1 MKRLMKFMMSIA
13 VAAISFTGCENNFE
27 DVQKDNNGFELT
39 VVADNVARTEY
50 DATLQDIKWST
61 GDQGR
66 ILVKGVAKNL
76 TATIDAT
83 DKRIASFSYSTELTA
98 GDEVTIQGFAP
109 TASVSNEY
117 DATEASGNRTRL
129 NYVTIALPSVQSAT
143 TATFDKSAD
152 ILVAD
157 DLTATVTAA
166 EATAGKKVV
175 GNFHFRRQVAISE
188 FTYTVTNAEL
198 LASDEKVDYV
208 TFQVVSTA
216 NNKYLAGNMRFQPTA
231 DGAKVVNST
240 DVEIADNKDLFVG
253 SKSNEVKV
261 TLTDQ
266 PALKNGFKA
275 WFVTS
280 PVTLAATDKLVFTIV
295 TDAGTTITKTVDAV
309 GKELS
314 FSTTQKNTLGVTI
327 NDAVEIERVE
337 VASGVWQKVTSAMAD
352 YSGKYLIVYESGK
365 VAFDGSNTADAAN
378 NGVSVTISNSTIE
391 ATAAMDAIAF
401 TIEPSTNA
409 GKYYVKGVNGKYIGH
424 GSYAN
429 DLTAGATKYDHTIS
443 IDASGN
449 ANLVVSTSGGN
460 ITLKYNATSGQDRFR
475 YYKSGQQSVA
485 LYRFVE
491 EGGSIPVTPVL
502 NVVAQPEEVAAAG
515 ANVTVALT
523 VANLTEN
530 ITVTPSASWITNA
543 TVSGSN
549 LTFTVAANETEE
561 TREATITLTS
571 GDLTA
576 IVNVSQA
583 AKEATGG
590 EGGGEGSE
598 VTVSLTNA
606 EIKAAKTSST
616 SYRAISI
623 AAASGTWSGYG
634 IINVANSK
642 YFWQLNKPEN
652 KSNRTG
658 LSILTP
664 QFAGVVSKVVI
675 YTNNSTTSGRI
686 FYITSASYD
695 TGYTTT
701 AVPSGTNVVKSASTS
716 SANGTV
722 TIDIA
727 SANLNQFKIFANGA
741 AYIDHIEVTYQ

>member
-109 TASVSNEY
+109 TATVANEY
-117 DATEASGNRTRL
+117 DATETSGNRTRL

-143 TATFDKSAD
+143 TATFDKAAD

-157 DLTATVTAA
+157 DLTATITAA

-240 DVEIADNKDLFVG
+240 NVEIADNKDLFVG
-253 SKSNEVKV
+253 SKSNEIKV

-266 PALKNGFKA
+266 PSLKNGFKA

-314 FSTTQKNTLGVTI
+314 FSTTQKNTLGVTL

-365 VAFDGSNTADAAN
+365 VAFDGSNTADAVN

-449 ANLVVSTSGGN
+449 ANLVVSPSGGN
-460 ITLKYNATSGQDRFR
+460 ITLKYNYASDQKRFR

-523 VANLTEN
+523 VANLTAED
-530 ITVTPSASWITNA
+530 ITVTPSETWITNA

-549 LTFTVAANETEE
+549 LTFTVEANDTEE

-576 IVNVSQA
+576 TVDVSQA

-590 EGGGEGSE
+590 EGGSG
-598 VTVSLTNA
+598 VSLGTA
-606 EIKAAKTSST
+606 YTYTFTSSQFNAT
-616 SYRAISI
+616 TLTKTLGTLSWTLDYTK
-623 AAASGTWSGYG
+623 AASGTHFGSDSTKGQQLG
-634 IINVANSK
+634 SSTNS
-642 YFWQLNKPEN
+642 YSEVTL
-652 KSNRTG
+652 
-658 LSILTP
+658 
-664 QFAGVVSKVVI
+664 
-675 YTNNSTTSGRI
+675 
-686 FYITSASYD
+686 
-695 TGYTTT
+695 TTT
-701 AVPSGTNVVKSASTS
+701 AYDGGVKTIKINTSGASSTNAKFIVTVGGTQIGSQVSLTSTATEYTFSSDEILTGDIVLTWTQTSKKAIYVKS
-716 SANGTV
+716 
-722 TIDIA
+722 I
-727 SANLNQFKIFANGA
+727 KIN
-741 AYIDHIEVTYQ
+741 